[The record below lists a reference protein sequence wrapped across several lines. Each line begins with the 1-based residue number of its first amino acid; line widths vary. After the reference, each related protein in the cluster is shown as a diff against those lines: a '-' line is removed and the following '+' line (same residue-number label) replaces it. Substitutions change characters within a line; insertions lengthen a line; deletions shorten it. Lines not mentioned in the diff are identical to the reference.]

1 MLTAQLPSQRPHR
14 PGMRVGATLGA
25 ALSACLACG
34 GESLTEFDCSLDGRK
49 AFVAEIMTDF
59 YLWYDLVPE
68 PDYASAESPQDLLR
82 QMSFREVD
90 HWSGMQQIVERR
102 EYFDQGRFQGLGY
115 SLGRDR
121 EGGLRISW
129 VHEGSSAG
137 RAGLD
142 RGALLRRVNGLEVAD
157 LSPGDLGVELAQ
169 DMVVHTVEELEGT
182 VHDVELSQD
191 DVQITS
197 VKSPTVIDA
206 PGGKVGY
213 LMFSTFVLAGVK
225 ELRVVFVR
233 FRDEGVERLVVDL
246 RYNGGGLL
254 RTAALLGSLIRSD
267 AAGLPLIV
275 ETYNDRHSDMNRER
289 RLFETEEALNASSV
303 AFLTTGRTASA
314 SEQVING
321 LAPYLPVGV
330 VGEQTLGKPVGSDSW
345 NHCSYAIA
353 PITFHSLNASGEGDY
368 FQGMAPTCTAHDD
381 LLHVLGDPEEEQL
394 RAALS
399 WLDRETCEPEG
410 PVPKRRDEASAD
422 AWLPPGPLPDLP
434 GWY

>member
-1 MLTAQLPSQRPHR
+1 
-14 PGMRVGATLGA
+14 MRVGATLGA

-157 LSPGDLGVELAQ
+157 LSPGDLGAELAQ
-169 DMVVHTVEELEGT
+169 DMVVHTVEELDGT

-213 LMFSTFVLAGVK
+213 FMFTTFVLPGEQ
-225 ELRVVFVR
+225 ELRDVFVR
-233 FRDEGVERLVVDL
+233 DITGYDHTVDL
-246 RYNGGGLL
+246 HLVRCIDSDFGHL
-254 RTAALLGSLIRSD
+254 REVPGMTEEKRD
-267 AAGLPLIV
+267 AAAATLGKRFAP
-275 ETYNDRHSDMNRER
+275 
-289 RLFETEEALNASSV
+289 V
-303 AFLTTGRTASA
+303 AFLGGGFYHICRPA
-314 SEQVING
+314 
-321 LAPYLPVGV
+321 GV
-330 VGEQTLGKPVGSDSW
+330 
-345 NHCSYAIA
+345 
-353 PITFHSLNASGEGDY
+353 
-368 FQGMAPTCTAHDD
+368 
-381 LLHVLGDPEEEQL
+381 
-394 RAALS
+394 
-399 WLDRETCEPEG
+399 EG
-410 PVPKRRDEASAD
+410 PQISVFE
-422 AWLPPGPLPDLP
+422 PP
-434 GWY
+434 